1 MKWSTK
7 LPKVRLTNILKHE
20 GVVKEAVFSK
30 DETRIL
36 TWSFDRTAR
45 LWDVPGDLDF
55 PQEYFSLQVEALTGT
70 RFDPI
75 TRQMNSTKSKRNG
88 WKLLANMRRFAN
100 IPGRICISGS
110 VQRREKSD
118 NRIERIGFKILYK

>member
-75 TRQMNSTKSKRNG
+75 TRQIRCLPPDEFNEIQKKWLEIASEHAKVCKYPRQ
-88 WKLLANMRRFAN
+88 NMYLRLCPEAR
-100 IPGRICISGS
+100 
-110 VQRREKSD
+110 K
-118 NRIERIGFKILYK
+118 K